1 MTDRAN
7 GDEEETQE
15 QRALQHISA
24 IANGGDITQ
33 HASDLSN
40 EFTDRFVAR
49 IADWFARRKH
59 G

>member
-1 MTDRAN
+1 MTNPADR
-7 GDEEETQE
+7 DEEQTQE

-40 EFTDRFVAR
+40 EFTDRFLAR
-49 IADWFARRKH
+49 IAGWFGRRKH

>member
-1 MTDRAN
+1 MTNTAD

-15 QRALQHISA
+15 QRALQHIRA
-24 IANGGDITQ
+24 IADGGDITQ

-40 EFTDRFVAR
+40 EFTDRFMAR
-49 IADWFARRKH
+49 IGDWFARRKR